1 MALTGRRKVGVQTED
16 EMREFMIVIR
26 RALLLAVSWIEK
38 RYQLTD
44 SRRKGYSVIE
54 SGYANGR
61 NHNHN

>member
-1 MALTGRRKVGVQTED
+1 MAPLGRRKVGVQTED
-16 EMREFMIVIR
+16 EMKEFMMVVR
-26 RALLLAVSWIEK
+26 RALLLVVAWIEK

-54 SGYANGR
+54 SGYGR

>member
-1 MALTGRRKVGVQTED
+1 MQTED

-26 RALLLAVSWIEK
+26 RALLLVVSWIEK

-44 SRRKGYSVIE
+44 SRRNGYSVIE

>member
-1 MALTGRRKVGVQTED
+1 MQTED

-26 RALLLAVSWIEK
+26 RALLLVVSWIEK

-54 SGYANGR
+54 SGYGR
-61 NHNHN
+61 NHNPN